1 MPFQLSLFTN
11 SVGLELPQSL
21 VAWGL
26 IFLYV
31 IILYWRLAQWQQAS
45 KPQQKFRPAVFVML
59 FILVPFCSLLL
70 AFTADLPGG
79 NGNSIYSISGNPL
92 SLPVL
97 VSIPWMLAAGLA
109 NPIQAVLLGFVSGSF
124 VCLFSSH
131 SLFIP
136 FEYALLAL
144 IYSELLRTRYRGWIY
159 RFLRAPFWA
168 GMAVGLCAVLLSM
181 LDGLLGGSNV
191 VPLLMTSNTIWVV
204 GVYAI
209 MVLSM
214 ALGGL
219 VCQFAAR
226 FFKEDWVKPAFLM
239 PTPDEKLITRRFLTG
254 IGPIIFGLLL
264 LLLVGI
270 WLTVGYSARQVVREK
285 MAGSAEVA
293 ANTIP
298 FFTNTGQNLIIQF
311 ARAVPLNVDS
321 KDVQI
326 VLSQSL
332 ASSQF
337 FSQLIYIDAGG
348 HIVAT
353 APEKEVTISQA
364 EETGLQKASQGLL
377 YGKYATFPVDGSS
390 SVLISF
396 IAPVKDGQGKDA
408 GYLLGRTDLAGNPST
423 QAVITLLNNFS
434 QNGGE
439 GYIVD
444 ENGSVIY
451 HPNPTYI
458 QSHYPGELSQQEEFY
473 TLTSADST
481 PLLIYYKP
489 SPDHDWSVVF
499 SLPAGEIQI
508 ETWRLA
514 LPLVMLVLL
523 VAGLVYLVIR
533 SGLTSITHAVRQ
545 LTEEAE
551 RISRGQYDH
560 VQYVRGEDEIGQLG
574 QAFEQM
580 RLNVKDK
587 VEEMSLLLKVSQ
599 GMATN
604 LDVESA
610 VQPILE
616 AAMSNGASMARIV
629 LVPDSSTDPLNE
641 DTERHGLGETIKYY
655 SYLDDQIL
663 ALTRSR
669 DVIML
674 NNLMRGRALK
684 LNPENLNPSAIVS
697 VPLRTDGH
705 FLGVLWVAYDQ
716 PRSFADSEVQ
726 FLRTLADDVSLAL
739 ANIRLYHAAELGRQR
754 LESILNSTPDPVMV
768 IDNNDRI
775 MLANPPAV
783 ELFERREFFVEGK
796 AMDDVVAS
804 KVLLELLHSRET
816 EKEIH
821 FPNHQVFY
829 AHQSSMYI
837 NRMPA
842 GRICIL
848 RDITHFKEVD
858 TLKTEFVATVS
869 HDLRAPLTLMRGYA
883 TMLQMV
889 GELND
894 QQKNYSRKII
904 TGVEGMAALV
914 NNLLD
919 LGRIEAGMA
928 LQPAPVKA
936 QAIVN
941 KVMNT
946 LSLQAVQKNITI
958 TPVFPEDSDPEVFAD
973 QPLVEQ
979 ALNNL
984 VENGIK
990 YTPVGGQVT
999 ITVRDNHSKVVFE
1012 VRDTGIGIAPL
1023 DIPKLFEK
1031 FFRSS
1036 QRDGFYQKGSSLG
1049 LSIVKSIAE
1058 RHNGRVW
1065 VDSQLGK
1072 GSTFYLEIPAYIREE
1087 STTSETSREGEEED

>member
-1 MPFQLSLFTN
+1 MPFQFTLFSN

-31 IILYWRLAQWQQAS
+31 AILYWRLSYWKRNPHQS
-45 KPQQKFRPAVFVML
+45 QKFQPVRFALLFV
-59 FILVPFCSLLL
+59 LVPV
-70 AFTADLPGG
+70 TALFLSFMSDLPGG
-79 NGNSIYSISGNPL
+79 GGDSIYAINGVLL
-92 SLPVL
+92 SLPIF
-97 VSIPWMLAAGLA
+97 VSVPWMLAAGLT
-109 NPIQAVLLGFVSGSF
+109 NPILAVLFGFVSGSF

-144 IYSELLRTRYRGWIY
+144 LYSELLRNQYRGWVY
-159 RFLRAPFWA
+159 RLLRSPFWA
-168 GMAVGLCAVLLSM
+168 GFSVGIFAVVLSL
-181 LDGLLGGSNV
+181 LDGLLGGANAI
-191 VPLLMTSNTIWVV
+191 PQLLTSNTLWVV
-204 GVYAI
+204 SVYSVMI
-209 MVLSM
+209 LSM
-214 ALGGL
+214 TIGGL
-219 VCQFAAR
+219 VCQLAAR
-226 FFKEDWVKPAFLM
+226 TFKNLWVKPAFLT
-239 PTPDEKLITRRFLTG
+239 PAPDEKMITRRFLTG
-254 IGPIIFGLLL
+254 IGPIIFALLIM
-264 LLLVGI
+264 LLVGI
-270 WLTVGYSARQVVREK
+270 WLTIGYSARQVVRQR

-298 FFTNTGQNLIIQF
+298 FFTNSGQNLIIQF
-311 ARAVPLNVDS
+311 ARAVPQNVDA
-321 KDVQI
+321 KDVEI
-326 VLSQSL
+326 ALSQSL
-332 ASSQF
+332 KSVQF
-337 FSQLIYIDAGG
+337 FNQLIYIDAGG
-348 HIVAT
+348 KIVAT
-353 APEKEVTISQA
+353 SPEKEVSISAA
-364 EETGLQKASQGLL
+364 EETGLQKAAQGLL
-377 YGKYATFPVDGSS
+377 YGKYATFPTDGSHN
-390 SVLISF
+390 VQISF
-396 IAPVKDGQGKDA
+396 IAPVKDGQGKDR
-408 GYLLGRTDLAGNPST
+408 GYLVGRTDLSSNPST

-434 QNGGE
+434 QQGGE
-439 GYIVD
+439 GYIID
-444 ENGSVIY
+444 ENGLVIY
-451 HPNPTYI
+451 HPNASYI
-458 QSHYPGELSQQEEFY
+458 KSTYPGELAQQEEFY
-473 TLTSADST
+473 TLSSANTT

-499 SLPAGEIQI
+499 SLPAGEIQN

-514 LPLVMLVLL
+514 LPLVFMVLL
-523 VAGLVYLVIR
+523 VSALVYLVIR
-533 SGLTSITHAVRQ
+533 SGLNSITHAVKQ

-551 RISRGQYDH
+551 RIARGQMDH

-580 RLNVKDK
+580 RLNVKDRID
-587 VEEMSLLLKVSQ
+587 EMTLLLKVSQ
-599 GMATN
+599 GIATN
-604 LDVESA
+604 LDVDSA

-616 AAMSNGASMARIV
+616 AAMSNGGSMARIV
-629 LVPDSSTDPLNE
+629 LVPDSSSDPLNE
-641 DTERHGLGETIKYY
+641 SIERYGLGETIKYY
-655 SYLDDQIL
+655 AYLDDQIL

-684 LNPENLNPSAIVS
+684 LNPEVLNPSAIIS
-697 VPLRTDGH
+697 VPLRSDGH

-726 FLRTLADDVSLAL
+726 FMHNLSDDVSLAL

-754 LESILNSTPDPVMV
+754 LEAILTSTPDPVFV

-775 MLANPPAV
+775 LLANPPAV
-783 ELFERREFFVEGK
+783 ELFDRREFFVEGK
-796 AMDDVVAS
+796 TIDDVVSS
-804 KVLLELLHSRET
+804 KVLLGLLHSRDT
-816 EKEIH
+816 EKEVR
-821 FPNHQVFY
+821 FPNHKVFY
-829 AHQSSMYI
+829 AHQSTMYVDRI
-837 NRMPA
+837 SV
-842 GRICIL
+842 GRVCIL
-848 RDITHFKEVD
+848 RDITYFKEVD

-894 QQKNYSRKII
+894 QQKNYSKKII
-904 TGVEGMAALV
+904 TGVESMASLV

-928 LQPAPVKA
+928 LQLAPVKA

-941 KVMNT
+941 KVVNT
-946 LSLQAVQKNITI
+946 LSLQAVQKNIQI
-958 TPVFPEDSDPEVFAD
+958 TSVIEEGVDPEVFAD

-999 ITVRDNHSKVVFE
+999 ITVRDMHSKVQFE
-1012 VRDTGIGIAPL
+1012 VKDTGIGIAPL
-1023 DIPKLFEK
+1023 DIPRLFEK

-1049 LSIVKSIAE
+1049 LAIVKSIVE
-1058 RHNGRVW
+1058 RHEGRIW

-1072 GSTFYLEIPAYIREE
+1072 GSTFYFELPAYIREE
-1087 STTSETSREGEEED
+1087 VQLEGAIEEDN

>member
-1 MPFQLSLFTN
+1 
-11 SVGLELPQSL
+11 
-21 VAWGL
+21 
-26 IFLYV
+26 
-31 IILYWRLAQWQQAS
+31 
-45 KPQQKFRPAVFVML
+45 
-59 FILVPFCSLLL
+59 
-70 AFTADLPGG
+70 
-79 NGNSIYSISGNPL
+79 
-92 SLPVL
+92 
-97 VSIPWMLAAGLA
+97 
-109 NPIQAVLLGFVSGSF
+109 
-124 VCLFSSH
+124 
-131 SLFIP
+131 
-136 FEYALLAL
+136 
-144 IYSELLRTRYRGWIY
+144 
-159 RFLRAPFWA
+159 
-168 GMAVGLCAVLLSM
+168 
-181 LDGLLGGSNV
+181 
-191 VPLLMTSNTIWVV
+191 
-204 GVYAI
+204 
-209 MVLSM
+209 
-214 ALGGL
+214 
-219 VCQFAAR
+219 
-226 FFKEDWVKPAFLM
+226 
-239 PTPDEKLITRRFLTG
+239 
-254 IGPIIFGLLL
+254 
-264 LLLVGI
+264 
-270 WLTVGYSARQVVREK
+270 
-285 MAGSAEVA
+285 
-293 ANTIP
+293 
-298 FFTNTGQNLIIQF
+298 
-311 ARAVPLNVDS
+311 
-321 KDVQI
+321 
-326 VLSQSL
+326 
-332 ASSQF
+332 
-337 FSQLIYIDAGG
+337 
-348 HIVAT
+348 
-353 APEKEVTISQA
+353 
-364 EETGLQKASQGLL
+364 
-377 YGKYATFPVDGSS
+377 
-390 SVLISF
+390 
-396 IAPVKDGQGKDA
+396 
-408 GYLLGRTDLAGNPST
+408 
-423 QAVITLLNNFS
+423 
-434 QNGGE
+434 
-439 GYIVD
+439 
-444 ENGSVIY
+444 
-451 HPNPTYI
+451 
-458 QSHYPGELSQQEEFY
+458 
-473 TLTSADST
+473 
-481 PLLIYYKP
+481 
-489 SPDHDWSVVF
+489 
-499 SLPAGEIQI
+499 
-508 ETWRLA
+508 
-514 LPLVMLVLL
+514 
-523 VAGLVYLVIR
+523 
-533 SGLTSITHAVRQ
+533 
-545 LTEEAE
+545 
-551 RISRGQYDH
+551 
-560 VQYVRGEDEIGQLG
+560 
-574 QAFEQM
+574 
-580 RLNVKDK
+580 
-587 VEEMSLLLKVSQ
+587 
-599 GMATN
+599 
-604 LDVESA
+604 
-610 VQPILE
+610 
-616 AAMSNGASMARIV
+616 MSNGDSMARIV